1 MTDTPTLDQLVLP
14 STEAEEWRYS
24 RIGEL
29 DIARY
34 APTRSAIASRGDVV
48 SLLADHPEAG
58 TLARSVIDDT
68 GDPFVGL
75 NATLSPDALIV
86 DVPAGRI
93 IDEPIVLAH
102 VVSALGASFP
112 RVVIRAGADSEVT
125 IVERSAADDVDALV
139 VPVTEI
145 IVGPAAR
152 VRHLGLQD
160 AGEQVT
166 QVGRVAATV
175 AQSGTLELFHVA
187 LGGGY
192 ARMRFDVALV
202 GRGATGNISALYL
215 ASRDQMADMRTF
227 QDHLAPD
234 TTSNLLFKGAVDD
247 QARAV
252 YTGLIRISEEGRGSN
267 ANQTNRIVKLSPD
280 AWAESVPNLEIH
292 QNDVHC
298 SHASA
303 VGPIDA
309 DQRFYLESRG
319 VPPEAAERLV
329 VNGFFAEVVDAL
341 PVPAI
346 AEVAAR
352 RIAEELA

>member
-1 MTDTPTLDQLVLP
+1 MTDTSALHDLVLP

-24 RIGEL
+24 RIGDL
-29 DIARY
+29 NIDAY
-34 APTRSAIASRGDVV
+34 APMAASISGGGETV
-48 SLLADHPEAG
+48 SLLAEHPDGAAVG
-58 TLARSVIDDT
+58 GSVIDDT

-75 NATLSPDALIV
+75 NASFARDALII
-86 DVPAGRI
+86 DVPPGMVV
-93 IDEPIVLAH
+93 EQPIELTH
-102 VVSALGASFP
+102 VVAAVGASFP
-112 RVVIRAGADSEVT
+112 RVVIRAGADSQVT
-125 IVERSAADDVDALV
+125 VVERSAAEDVDALV

-160 AGEQVT
+160 AGERVT

-175 AQSGTLELFHVA
+175 DQSATLELFHVA

-192 ARMRFDVALV
+192 ARMRFDVALI

-215 ASRDQMADMRTF
+215 ASRDQMADLRTF

-247 QARAV
+247 RARAV
-252 YTGLIRISEEGRGSN
+252 YTGLIRISEDGRGSN

-329 VNGFFAEVVDAL
+329 VNGFFAEVVAAL

-346 AEVAAR
+346 AEVVAR

>member
-1 MTDTPTLDQLVLP
+1 MTDTPTLDDLVLP

-24 RIGEL
+24 RVGEL
-29 DIARY
+29 DLSAY
-34 APTRSAIASRGDVV
+34 APTEVALGGSGEFVSR
-48 SLLADHPEAG
+48 LADHPEAV
-58 TLARSVIDDT
+58 TLGGSVIDDS

-75 NATLSPDALIV
+75 NATFARDALII
-86 DVPAGRI
+86 DVPPGRI
-93 IDEPIVLAH
+93 VDQPIELTHLIA
-102 VVSALGASFP
+102 AAGASFP
-112 RVVIRAGADSEVT
+112 RVVIRAGADSQVT
-125 IVERSAADDVDALV
+125 VIERSAADDVQALV

-160 AGEQVT
+160 AGERVT

-175 AQSGTLELFHVA
+175 DQSGTLDLFHVA
-187 LGGGY
+187 LGGDY
-192 ARMRFDVALV
+192 ARMRFDVALI

-215 ASRDQMADMRTF
+215 ASRDQMADLRTF

-247 QARAV
+247 RARAV
-252 YTGLIRISEEGRGSN
+252 YTGLIRISEDGRGSN